1 MVLTDPYR
9 RAVNPYTLAL
19 QTGISRNRR
28 PRLSGFLDDLEA
40 SASDIASQELSNLQ
54 HQITTSGSNADI
66 VPYQNAVFN
75 QVIVPISNVVNS
87 SQAST
92 LSTQQLEAMLN
103 TLISE
108 KERWLQFANTYP
120 WPTSTARNRAIAGVQ
135 TLAPY
140 WDTYEQRIRALIPNS
155 TYDYSGVI
163 TGVTNP
169 AGTTSPTY
177 PGQSPL
183 PGQGGF
189 IGPVQPT
196 AAGFSTPWAVG
207 LGLLAFYLFSKKR
220 GF

>member
-1 MVLTDPYR
+1 MIMTDPYR

-19 QTGISRNRR
+19 QTGISRSRR
-28 PRLSGFLDDLEA
+28 GMSGFLDDLGNIVSNAA
-40 SASDIASQELSNLQ
+40 SNELSDLQ
-54 HQITTSGSNADI
+54 QQISSSGSSADI

-87 SQAST
+87 SQAAT

-108 KERWLQFANTYP
+108 KERWLQFANSYP

-155 TYDYSGVI
+155 SYDYTGVI

-169 AGTTSPTY
+169 APTTSPTY

-189 IGPVQPT
+189 VGPVQTT
-196 AAGFSTPWAVG
+196 AAGFSTPMAVG